1 MNSLDVVLFGRIK
14 TSFLLVK
21 EECVKV
27 KLKSYSI
34 CMMLIIAF
42 LFILSGCSDDKQAA
56 VLVSEADTEERIV
69 TTTMSTVEIMEK
81 LDLNLVGVPTTSG
94 TIPERYK
101 DVTKVG
107 NAMNPDVEII
117 KSLNPTD
124 VLSVTTLEY
133 DLASGFKEMGLST
146 TFVDFQSIESM
157 QQEILTLGEKYNR
170 EEQAQKL
177 AAVYTNKVQEVQERV
192 KEKESPKVLVLLGIP
207 GSYLVATNESY
218 IGNLVELAGGT
229 NVIQDQSVEFL
240 ASNTEYLHQ
249 SNPDIILRLAHG
261 MPKDV
266 VEMFDEEF
274 QTNDIWKHFSAVQ
287 KGRVYDLDEPVFGTT
302 ANLHADAALE
312 ELVKIL
318 YAD

>member
-1 MNSLDVVLFGRIK
+1 MKSKSHNVCIM
-14 TSFLLVK
+14 LLVA
-21 EECVKV
+21 
-27 KLKSYSI
+27 L
-34 CMMLIIAF
+34 
-42 LFILSGCSDDKQAA
+42 LFILSGCSAEKQAA
-56 VLVSEADTEERIV
+56 VQDSETDTEERIV
-69 TTTMSTVEIMEK
+69 ATTMSTVEIMEK
-81 LDLNLVGVPTTSG
+81 LDLDLVGVPTTSD
-94 TIPERYK
+94 TVPERYK
-101 DVTKVG
+101 DITKVG

-133 DLASGFKEMGLST
+133 DLASGFKEMGLPT

-157 QQEILTLGEKYNR
+157 KQEILKLGEKYNR
-170 EEQAQKL
+170 EEQAQEL
-177 AAVYTNKVQEVQERV
+177 AAVYTNKVQEVQESV
-192 KEKESPKVLVLLGIP
+192 KGKESPKVLVLLGIP

-218 IGNLVELAGGT
+218 IGNLVKLAGGT

-261 MPKDV
+261 MPKEV

-274 QTNDIWKHFSAVQ
+274 ETNDIWKHFSAVQ
-287 KGRVYDLDEPVFGTT
+287 NNRVYDLDEPVFGTT
-302 ANLHADAALE
+302 ANLHADIALE

>member
-1 MNSLDVVLFGRIK
+1 MKCKPYNICVL
-14 TSFLLVK
+14 
-21 EECVKV
+21 
-27 KLKSYSI
+27 
-34 CMMLIIAF
+34 LIIAF
-42 LFILSGCSDDKQAA
+42 LFLLSGCSDDKQAT
-56 VLVSEADTEERIV
+56 VLVSETDTEERIV

-170 EEQAQKL
+170 EEQAQRL
-177 AAVYTNKVQEVQERV
+177 AAVYTNKVQEVQESV
-192 KEKESPKVLVLLGIP
+192 KGKESPKVLVLLGIP

-218 IGNLVELAGGT
+218 IGNLVELVGGT

-302 ANLHADAALE
+302 ANLHADTALE